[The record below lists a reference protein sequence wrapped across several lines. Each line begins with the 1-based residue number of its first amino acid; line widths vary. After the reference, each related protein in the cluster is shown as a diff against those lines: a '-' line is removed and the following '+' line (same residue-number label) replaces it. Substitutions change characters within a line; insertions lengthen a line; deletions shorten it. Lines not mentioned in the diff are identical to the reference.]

1 MFYKTNTRFYAQEC
15 KVGCFLLRSKK
26 KGLNWS
32 SRKSVGITI
41 QLCDSE
47 EEEFF
52 VYDSMQ
58 IRPEKFDFGIE

>member
-1 MFYKTNTRFYAQEC
+1 MELFCIIDEFYKDLSGITQRHPENR
-15 KVGCFLLRSKK
+15 
-26 KGLNWS
+26 S